1 MKFFP
6 IPILVAALGLM
17 LTASL
22 MLTGCG
28 SAGSLRPPEGQAL
41 PVKPA
46 MAQVTPTAED
56 LLTPPTFAAP
66 ERIDELTRRSM
77 PRKADRFDLSP
88 PDGGAAPLPE
98 REQPTNNAVRVQE
111 PQ

>member
-1 MKFFP
+1 MKCP
-6 IPILVAALGLM
+6 LILVAALA
-17 LTASL
+17 LTA
-22 MLTGCG
+22 CG

-56 LLTPPTFAAP
+56 LLTKPAFAAP
-66 ERIDELTRRSM
+66 ERIDELMKKSM
-77 PRKADRFDLSP
+77 PRKADRFDLPP

-98 REQPTNNAVRVQE
+98 DEAPASDAVRVQT

>member
-1 MKFFP
+1 MKFP
-6 IPILVAALGLM
+6 LILVAALA
-17 LTASL
+17 LTA
-22 MLTGCG
+22 CG

-46 MAQVTPTAED
+46 MAQVTPTAAD
-56 LLTPPTFAAP
+56 LLTKPAFAAP
-66 ERIDELTRRSM
+66 ERIDELMKKSM
-77 PRKADRFDLSP
+77 PRKADRFDLPP

-98 REQPTNNAVRVQE
+98 DEPSPSDAVRVQT

>member
-1 MKFFP
+1 MKFLP
-6 IPILVAALGLM
+6 VPLLAA
-17 LTASL
+17 AFA
-22 MLTGCG
+22 LTGCG
-28 SAGSLRPPEGQAL
+28 SPGSLRPPEGQAL

-56 LLTPPTFAAP
+56 LLTLPTFAAP
-66 ERIDELTRRSM
+66 ERIDELTRRST

-98 REQPTNNAVRVQE
+98 REQPTTDAVRVQD

>member
-1 MKFFP
+1 MK
-6 IPILVAALGLM
+6 LVRMLPFLL
-17 LTASL
+17 LTA
-22 MLTGCG
+22 CG

-46 MAQVTPTAED
+46 MAQVTPTAAD
-56 LLTPPTFAAP
+56 LLTPPAFAAP
-66 ERIDELTRRSM
+66 ERIDELMKKSM
-77 PRKADRFDLSP
+77 PRKADRFDLPP

-98 REQPTNNAVRVQE
+98 DEAPASDAVRVQT

>member
-1 MKFFP
+1 MMKCLP
-6 IPILVAALGLM
+6 VLAAAL
-17 LTASL
+17 A
-22 MLTGCG
+22 LTGCG
-28 SAGSLRPPEGQAL
+28 TAGSLRPPPGQAL

-56 LLTPPTFAAP
+56 LLTKPAFAAP
-66 ERIDELTRRSM
+66 ERIDELMKRSV
-77 PRKADRFDLSP
+77 PRKADRFDLPP

-98 REQPTNNAVRVQE
+98 DEAPASDAVRVQV

>member
-1 MKFFP
+1 MKFLP
-6 IPILVAALGLM
+6 LPLLALAL
-17 LTASL
+17 A
-22 MLTGCG
+22 GCG
-28 SAGSLRPPEGQAL
+28 SLGPLRPPEGQSL

-56 LLTPPTFAAP
+56 LLTPPVFAAP
-66 ERIDELTRRSM
+66 ERIDELMRRSM
-77 PRKADRFDLSP
+77 PRRADRFDLPP

-98 REQPTNNAVRVQE
+98 DEEPAGDAGRVQE

>member
-1 MKFFP
+1 MKFLPPTLLTFA
-6 IPILVAALGLM
+6 LAA
-17 LTASL
+17 
-22 MLTGCG
+22 CG
-28 SAGSLRPPEGQAL
+28 TAGSLRPPEGQSL

-46 MAQVTPTAED
+46 MAQVTPTADD

-77 PRKADRFDLSP
+77 PRKADRFDLPP
-88 PDGGAAPLPE
+88 PDGGAAPLPGDAH
-98 REQPTNNAVRVQE
+98 PADDAIRVQD

>member
-1 MKFFP
+1 MKFLP
-6 IPILVAALGLM
+6 VAIAAL
-17 LTASL
+17 T
-22 MLTGCG
+22 LTGCG

-56 LLTPPTFAAP
+56 LLTKPAFAAP
-66 ERIDELTRRSM
+66 ERIDELMKKSM
-77 PRKADRFDLSP
+77 PRKADRFDLPP

-98 REQPTNNAVRVQE
+98 DEAPASDAVRVQT

>member
-1 MKFFP
+1 MK
-6 IPILVAALGLM
+6 LVRLLPFLLLA
-17 LTASL
+17 
-22 MLTGCG
+22 GCG
-28 SAGSLRPPEGQAL
+28 SAGSLRPPAGQAL

-66 ERIDELTRRSM
+66 ERIDELMRRSM
-77 PRKADRFDLSP
+77 PRRADRFDLAP

-98 REQPTNNAVRVQE
+98 NQQPASDAVRVQE
-111 PQ
+111 PQR

>member
-1 MKFFP
+1 MK
-6 IPILVAALGLM
+6 LVRLLPFLM
-17 LTASL
+17 LTAVL
-22 MLTGCG
+22 ALTGCG
-28 SAGSLRPPEGQAL
+28 TAGSLKPPEGQAL

-56 LLTPPTFAAP
+56 LLTKPAFAAP
-66 ERIDELTRRSM
+66 GRIDELMKKSM
-77 PRKADRFDLSP
+77 PRQADRFDLPP

-98 REQPTNNAVRVQE
+98 DEEPASDAVRVQA

>member
-1 MKFFP
+1 MK
-6 IPILVAALGLM
+6 LVRLLPF
-17 LTASL
+17 LLLAS
-22 MLTGCG
+22 CG
-28 SAGSLRPPEGQAL
+28 SLGPLRPPEGQAL

-46 MAQVTPTAED
+46 MAQTTPTAAD
-56 LLTPPTFAAP
+56 LLTKPAFAAP
-66 ERIDELTRRSM
+66 ERIDELMKRSM

-98 REQPTNNAVRVQE
+98 EAPPASDAVRVQD

>member
-1 MKFFP
+1 MK
-6 IPILVAALGLM
+6 LVRLLPFLM
-17 LTASL
+17 LTA
-22 MLTGCG
+22 CG

-46 MAQVTPTAED
+46 MAQVTPTAAD
-56 LLTPPTFAAP
+56 LLTPPAFAAP
-66 ERIDELTRRSM
+66 ERIDELMKKSM
-77 PRKADRFDLSP
+77 PRKADRFDLPP

-98 REQPTNNAVRVQE
+98 DEAPASDAVRVQT

>member
-6 IPILVAALGLM
+6 IPILVAALAL
-17 LTASL
+17 A
-22 MLTGCG
+22 LTGCG

-88 PDGGAAPLPE
+88 PDGGAAPLPGDAP
-98 REQPTNNAVRVQE
+98 PTSDAVRVQT